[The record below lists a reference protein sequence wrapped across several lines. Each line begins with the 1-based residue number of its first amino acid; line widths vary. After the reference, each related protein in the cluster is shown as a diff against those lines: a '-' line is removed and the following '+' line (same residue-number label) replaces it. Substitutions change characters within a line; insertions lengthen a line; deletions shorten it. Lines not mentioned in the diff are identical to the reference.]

1 MSYQVLA
8 LKWRPKVFNEV
19 VGQDIVTRTL
29 RNAIEQ
35 DRAAHA
41 FLFSGVRGVGK
52 TTTARI
58 LAKALN
64 CATGPTANPCGECPA
79 CLEIASSTSLDV
91 LEIDG
96 ASNNGVEQVR
106 EIIEASRYAPSR
118 DRFKIY
124 IIDEVHMLT
133 TPAFNA
139 LLKTLEEPPPRVKFI
154 FATTEYHKIPDTILS
169 RCQQFEFRTVPS
181 AIISDQLRKIAQH
194 EGIEIGDA
202 AVAQIARAAEG
213 SLRDALSAL
222 DQVLAAVGT
231 KIEEKDVA
239 ELLGLIDHQVL
250 ADTARAIMDR
260 QTGAILS
267 IVDELVRGG
276 RDLRSFARGLIQYF
290 RDLLVVRAAPDSP
303 ELVELA
309 GDPQEL
315 AELSSRLSEDDL
327 IRSIDLLTQVE
338 GALRWA
344 PEPRF
349 HLEVALLKLAQ
360 LRELVSFEDLLAR
373 FEALA
378 TGGTPPPGTGGAPK
392 RAAPSPIPKKA
403 SARAS
408 SRPTSTTGTTV
419 PKPQSKSL
427 ASPSTVPEAATPEA
441 PKADIPPTPAP
452 TSPAGPP
459 TPPKDAPHE
468 LVDRVMES
476 IRSANPKLAALLSH
490 HNGVSLDDECLH
502 IGFEGDQKFFKE
514 QLESEELRQVLEK
527 TASACAGRPLRVEVA
542 LLDRKK
548 ESPPEPP
555 PPSEEALREKV
566 LKEPLVRSFLETF
579 QGEVEEIKPLGRA
592 PSEPEGNDRRS
603 DRTNKR

>member
-8 LKWRPKVFNEV
+8 LKWRPKVFEEV
-19 VGQDIVTRTL
+19 VGQETVTRTL
-29 RNAIEQ
+29 RNAIKQ

-64 CATGPTANPCGECPA
+64 CATGPTATPCGECPA
-79 CLEIASSTSLDV
+79 CVEITSSTSLDV

-106 EIIEASRYAPSR
+106 EIIEGSRYAPSR

-124 IIDEVHMLT
+124 IIDEVHMLS

-154 FATTEYHKIPDTILS
+154 FATTEYHKIPDTIVS
-169 RCQQFEFRTVPS
+169 RCQQFEFRTVPI
-181 AIISDQLRKIAQH
+181 AIIADQLRSIAQH
-194 EGIEIGDA
+194 EGIEIEDA
-202 AVAQIARAAEG
+202 AVSQIARAAEG

-239 ELLGLIDHQVL
+239 ELLGLVDHEVL
-250 ADTARAIMDR
+250 AGAARAIMDR
-260 QTGAILS
+260 QIGAILS

-309 GDPQEL
+309 GDRQEL

-360 LRELVSFEDLLAR
+360 LRELVPFEDLLAR

-378 TGGTPPPGTGGAPK
+378 SGSTPSPGTGSTPK
-392 RAAPSPIPKKA
+392 RAAPRPAPKEA
-403 SARAS
+403 PARAS
-408 SRPTSTTGTTV
+408 SRGTPTSR
-419 PKPQSKSL
+419 PKAQSKSP

-441 PKADIPPTPAP
+441 PKKAPSTPRPPTPAV
-452 TSPAGPP
+452 
-459 TPPKDAPHE
+459 DEPHE
-468 LVDRVMES
+468 LVDRVMER
-476 IRSANPKLAALLSH
+476 IRSVNPKLSALLSH
-490 HNGVSLDDECLH
+490 HNGVSLDDDCLH
-502 IGFEGDQKFFKE
+502 IGFDVDQKFFQE
-514 QLESEELRQVLEK
+514 QLESEDLRQLFEE
-527 TASACAGRPLRVEVA
+527 TASACAGRPLRVEIA
-542 LLDRKK
+542 LSDRKK

-555 PPSEEALREKV
+555 PPSQQALREKV
-566 LKEPLVRSFLETF
+566 LQEPLVRSFLETF
-579 QGEVEEIKPLGRA
+579 QGEIEEIKPLGA
-592 PSEPEGNDRRS
+592 TSSETEGSNRRS

>member
-8 LKWRPKVFNEV
+8 LKWRPKVFEEV
-19 VGQDIVTRTL
+19 VGQETVTRTL
-29 RNAIEQ
+29 RNAIKQ

-64 CATGPTANPCGECPA
+64 CATGPTVTPCGECPA
-79 CLEIASSTSLDV
+79 CVEITSSTSLDV

-106 EIIEASRYAPSR
+106 EIIEGSRYAPSR

-124 IIDEVHMLT
+124 IIDEVHMLS

-169 RCQQFEFRTVPS
+169 RCQQFEFRTVPI
-181 AIISDQLRKIAQH
+181 AIIADQLRSIAQH
-194 EGIEIGDA
+194 EGIEIEDA
-202 AVAQIARAAEG
+202 AVSQIARAAEG

-222 DQVLAAVGT
+222 DQVIAAVGT

-239 ELLGLIDHQVL
+239 ELLGLIHHEVL
-250 ADTARAIMDR
+250 ADAARAIMDR

-276 RDLRSFARGLIQYF
+276 RDLRSFARGLMQYF
-290 RDLLVVRAAPDSP
+290 RDLLVVRVAPDSP

-309 GDPQEL
+309 GDRQEL

-378 TGGTPPPGTGGAPK
+378 SGSTPSPGRGGTPK
-392 RAAPSPIPKKA
+392 RAAPRSAPKEVPER
-403 SARAS
+403 SSFRGTPS
-408 SRPTSTTGTTV
+408 SRPKV
-419 PKPQSKSL
+419 QSKSS
-427 ASPSTVPEAATPEA
+427 ASPSPVPEAATPEA
-441 PKADIPPTPAP
+441 PTHAVPSSTPAP
-452 TSPAGPP
+452 TKLAGPAEP
-459 TPPKDAPHE
+459 ARDEPHE
-468 LVDRVMES
+468 LVDRIMER
-476 IRSANPKLAALLSH
+476 IRSVNPKLSALLSH
-490 HNGVSLDDECLH
+490 HNGVSLDDDCLH
-502 IGFEGDQKFFKE
+502 IGFDVDQKFFQE
-514 QLESEELRQVLEK
+514 QLESQDLRQLLEE

-542 LLDRKK
+542 LSDRKK
-548 ESPPEPP
+548 EPPPEPP
-555 PPSEEALREKV
+555 PPSQQALREKV
-566 LKEPLVRSFLETF
+566 LQEPLVRSFLETF
-579 QGEVEEIKPLGRA
+579 QGEIEEIKPLGA
-592 PSEPEGNDRRS
+592 ASSETEGNDRRS

>member
-1 MSYQVLA
+1 MTYQVLA
-8 LKWRPKVFNEV
+8 LKWRPKLFEEV
-19 VGQDIVTRTL
+19 VGQETVTRTL

-35 DRAAHA
+35 DRTAHA

-64 CATGPTANPCGECPA
+64 CASGPTVKPCGECPA
-79 CLEIASSTSLDV
+79 CVEIASSTSLDV

-106 EIIEASRYAPSR
+106 DIIEASRYAPSR

-154 FATTEYHKIPDTILS
+154 FATTEYHKIPDTIVS

-181 AIISDQLRKIAQH
+181 GIIADQLRSIARR
-194 EGIEIGDA
+194 EEIEISEA
-202 AVAQIARAAEG
+202 AVSQIARAAEG

-231 KIEEKDVA
+231 RIEEKDVA
-239 ELLGLIDHQVL
+239 ELLGLIDHEVL
-250 ADTARAIMDR
+250 AAAARAIVDR
-260 QTGAILS
+260 QTSEILS
-267 IVDELVRGG
+267 IVDDLVRGG
-276 RDLRSFARGLIQYF
+276 RDLRNFARGLIQYF
-290 RDLLVVRAAPDSP
+290 RDVLVVRAAPDSP

-309 GDPQEL
+309 GDRTEL
-315 AELSSRLSEDDL
+315 AGLADRLSEDDL

-360 LRELVSFEDLLAR
+360 LRELASFEDLLAR
-373 FEALA
+373 FEALESGSGPTPR
-378 TGGTPPPGTGGAPK
+378 TGGGSKRSAEREAPPRRTTTRRPP
-392 RAAPSPIPKKA
+392 A
-403 SARAS
+403 SAA
-408 SRPTSTTGTTV
+408 SRPLSSSGTAKTPKESRTV
-419 PKPQSKSL
+419 PS
-427 ASPSTVPEAATPEA
+427 EAM
-441 PKADIPPTPAP
+441 
-452 TSPAGPP
+452 TSS
-459 TPPKDAPHE
+459 PHE
-468 LVDRVMES
+468 LVERILDR
-476 IRSANPKLAALLSH
+476 IRSVNPKLSALLSH
-490 HNGVSLDDECLH
+490 HNGVSLDGDCLH
-502 IGFEGDQKFFKE
+502 IGFDVDQEFFQE
-514 QLESEELRQVLEK
+514 QLEREDLRQILEK
-527 TASACAGRPLRVEVA
+527 TASECAGRPLRVEVA
-542 LLDRKK
+542 LSREGDA
-548 ESPPEPP
+548 EPTPAPAAPED
-555 PPSEEALREKV
+555 ALRERV

-579 QGEVEEIKPLGRA
+579 QGEIEEIKPLESA
-592 PSEPEGNDRRS
+592 SPDDQSS
-603 DRTNKR
+603 DRPHKR

>member
-8 LKWRPKVFNEV
+8 LKWRPKVFEEV
-19 VGQDIVTRTL
+19 VGQETVTRTL
-29 RNAIEQ
+29 RNAIKQ
-35 DRAAHA
+35 DRVAHA

-64 CATGPTANPCGECPA
+64 CATGPTATPCGECPA
-79 CLEIASSTSLDV
+79 CVEITSSTSLDV

-96 ASNNGVEQVR
+96 ASNNGVEQIR
-106 EIIEASRYAPSR
+106 EIIEGSRYAPSR

-124 IIDEVHMLT
+124 IIDEVHMLST
-133 TPAFNA
+133 AAFNA

-169 RCQQFEFRTVPS
+169 RCQQFEFRAVPS
-181 AIISDQLRKIAQH
+181 AIIADQLRSIAQH
-194 EGIEIGDA
+194 EGIEIEDA
-202 AVAQIARAAEG
+202 AVSQIARAAEG

-239 ELLGLIDHQVL
+239 ELLGLIDHEVL
-250 ADTARAIMDR
+250 ANAAGAIMDR
-260 QTGAILS
+260 QTGTILS

-276 RDLRSFARGLIQYF
+276 RDLKSFARGLIQYF
-290 RDLLVVRAAPDSP
+290 RDLLVVRVAPDSP

-309 GDPQEL
+309 GDRQEL

-360 LRELVSFEDLLAR
+360 LRELVPFEDLLAR

-378 TGGTPPPGTGGAPK
+378 SGRGPSQGTGGTPK
-392 RAAPSPIPKKA
+392 RAAPRPAPKEA
-403 SARAS
+403 PARAS
-408 SRPTSTTGTTV
+408 SRGTPTSRPKV
-419 PKPQSKSL
+419 PKVQSKSP
-427 ASPSTVPEAATPEA
+427 ASPSTGPEAVTPEA
-441 PKADIPPTPAP
+441 PKKAVPSSTPAP
-452 TSPAGPP
+452 TKPAGPAV
-459 TPPKDAPHE
+459 DEPHE
-468 LVDRVMES
+468 LVDRIMER
-476 IRSANPKLAALLSH
+476 IRSINPKLSALLSH
-490 HNGVSLDDECLH
+490 HNGVSLDDDCLH
-502 IGFEGDQKFFKE
+502 ISFDVDQKFFQE
-514 QLESEELRQVLEK
+514 QLESEDLRQLLEE
-527 TASACAGRPLRVEVA
+527 TASACAGQPLRVEIA
-542 LLDRKK
+542 LSDRKK
-548 ESPPEPP
+548 ESPPEPL
-555 PPSEEALREKV
+555 PPSQQALREKV
-566 LKEPLVRSFLETF
+566 LQEPLVRSFLETF
-579 QGEVEEIKPLGRA
+579 QGEIEEIKPLGA
-592 PSEPEGNDRRS
+592 ASSETEGNDRRS

>member
-8 LKWRPKVFNEV
+8 LKWRPKVFEEV
-19 VGQDIVTRTL
+19 VGQDTVTRTL
-29 RNAIEQ
+29 RNAIKQ

-64 CATGPTANPCGECPA
+64 CATGPTVTPCGECPA
-79 CLEIASSTSLDV
+79 CVEITSSTSLDV

-106 EIIEASRYAPSR
+106 EIIEGSRYAPSR

-124 IIDEVHMLT
+124 IIDEVHMLST
-133 TPAFNA
+133 AAFNA

-169 RCQQFEFRTVPS
+169 RCQQFEFRTVPI
-181 AIISDQLRKIAQH
+181 AIIADQLRSIAQH
-194 EGIEIGDA
+194 EGIEIEDA
-202 AVAQIARAAEG
+202 AVSQIARAAEG

-239 ELLGLIDHQVL
+239 ELLGLIDHEVL
-250 ADTARAIMDR
+250 ANAARAIMDR

-290 RDLLVVRAAPDSP
+290 RDLLVVRVAPDAP

-309 GDPQEL
+309 GDRQEL
-315 AELSSRLSEDDL
+315 AELSSQLSEDDL

-378 TGGTPPPGTGGAPK
+378 SGRGPSQGTGGTPK
-392 RAAPSPIPKKA
+392 RAAPSTKEAPV
-403 SARAS
+403 RAS
-408 SRPTSTTGTTV
+408 SRGTPTSRPKV
-419 PKPQSKSL
+419 PKVQSKSP
-427 ASPSTVPEAATPEA
+427 ASPSPVPEAETPEA
-441 PKADIPPTPAP
+441 PTHAVPSSTPAP
-452 TSPAGPP
+452 TKPAGPAL
-459 TPPKDAPHE
+459 DEPHE
-468 LVDRVMES
+468 LVDRIMER
-476 IRSANPKLAALLSH
+476 IRSVNPKLSALLSH
-490 HNGVSLDDECLH
+490 HNRVSLDDDCLH
-502 IGFEGDQKFFKE
+502 IGFDVDQKFFQE
-514 QLESEELRQVLEK
+514 QLESEDLRQLLEE
-527 TASACAGRPLRVEVA
+527 TASACAGRPLRVEIA
-542 LLDRKK
+542 LSDRKK
-548 ESPPEPP
+548 ESPPDPP
-555 PPSEEALREKV
+555 PPSQQALREKV
-566 LKEPLVRSFLETF
+566 LQEPLVRSFLETF
-579 QGEVEEIKPLGRA
+579 QGEIEEIKPLGA
-592 PSEPEGNDRRS
+592 ASSETEGNDRRS

>member
-8 LKWRPKVFNEV
+8 LKWRPKVFDEV
-19 VGQDIVTRTL
+19 VGQETVTRTL

-64 CATGPTANPCGECPA
+64 CANGPTPNPCGECSS

-181 AIISDQLRKIAQH
+181 AIIAEQLRTIAQH
-194 EGIEIGDA
+194 EGIEIGGA
-202 AVAQIARAAEG
+202 AVSQIARAAEG

-239 ELLGLIDHQVL
+239 ELLGLIDHEVL
-250 ADTARAIMDR
+250 ARAARAIMDR
-260 QTGAILS
+260 ETGTILS

-303 ELVELA
+303 ELIELA
-309 GDPQEL
+309 GDREEL
-315 AELSSRLSEDDL
+315 AELSSQLSEDDL

-349 HLEVALLKLAQ
+349 HLEVALMKLSQ

-378 TGGTPPPGTGGAPK
+378 SGSAPPPPGTSGSPK
-392 RAAPSPIPKKA
+392 RAAPRLAPRKAAAPTARPKAHSKPA
-403 SARAS
+403 A
-408 SRPTSTTGTTV
+408 PTATAPATETPV
-419 PKPQSKSL
+419 
-427 ASPSTVPEAATPEA
+427 TPETSG
-441 PKADIPPTPAP
+441 PSTPAP
-452 TSPAGPP
+452 TE
-459 TPPKDAPHE
+459 PPKTANDEPLE
-468 LVDRVMES
+468 LVDRIMERV
-476 IRSANPKLAALLSH
+476 RSASPKLSALLSH
-490 HNGVSLDDECLH
+490 HNGVSLDGDCLH
-502 IGFEGDQKFFKE
+502 IGFEEDQKFFQE
-514 QLESEELRQVLEK
+514 QLQDEDMRHLLEEA
-527 TASACAGRPLRVEVA
+527 ASACAGRPLRVEIA
-542 LLDRKK
+542 LSDRKK

-555 PPSEEALREKV
+555 PPSQEALEEKV

-579 QGEVEEIKPLGRA
+579 QGEIEEIKPLDRA
-592 PSEPEGNDRRS
+592 PSAPKQKTQQS
-603 DRTNKR
+603 DRANKR

>member
-8 LKWRPKVFNEV
+8 LKWRPKVFDEV
-19 VGQDIVTRTL
+19 VGQDTVTRTL

-64 CATGPTANPCGECPA
+64 CATGPTVNPCGECPA

-154 FATTEYHKIPDTILS
+154 FATTEYHKIPDTIVS
-169 RCQQFEFRTVPS
+169 RCQQFEFRTVPRP
-181 AIISDQLRKIAQH
+181 IISDQLRKIAQH

-202 AVAQIARAAEG
+202 AVSQIARAAEG

-239 ELLGLIDHQVL
+239 ELLGLIDQQVL
-250 ADTARAIMDR
+250 AEAARAIMDR
-260 QTGAILS
+260 RTGAILS

-309 GDPQEL
+309 GDRQEL
-315 AELSSRLSEDDL
+315 DELSSRLSEDDL
-327 IRSIDLLTQVE
+327 IRSIDLLMQVE

-373 FEALA
+373 FEALES
-378 TGGTPPPGTGGAPK
+378 GSGPSPGTGGTPK
-392 RAAPSPIPKKA
+392 RAAPRLAPRKPTA
-403 SARAS
+403 PA
-408 SRPTSTTGTTV
+408 SRP
-419 PKPQSKSL
+419 KAQSKSVASL
-427 ASPSTVPEAATPEA
+427 ATGPKTATSAA
-441 PKADIPPTPAP
+441 PKKDGPSTPAP
-452 TSPAGPP
+452 E
-459 TPPKDAPHE
+459 TPHTDEPHQ
-468 LVDRVMES
+468 LVDRIMER
-476 IRSANPKLAALLSH
+476 IRSVNPKLSALLSH
-490 HNGVSLDDECLH
+490 HNGVSLDDDCLH
-502 IGFEGDQKFFKE
+502 IGFEVDQKFFQE
-514 QLESEELRQVLEK
+514 QLQDEDMRRVLEE
-527 TASACAGRPLRVEVA
+527 TASECAGRPLRVEVA
-542 LLDRKK
+542 LSDRKK
-548 ESPPEPP
+548 ESPPESP
-555 PPSEEALREKV
+555 PPSQEALREKV

-579 QGEVEEIKPLGRA
+579 RGEVEEIKPLGGAASDLKGKDR
-592 PSEPEGNDRRS
+592 PSN
-603 DRTNKR
+603 RTNKR

>member
-64 CATGPTANPCGECPA
+64 CATGPTVNPCGDCPA
-79 CLEIASSTSLDV
+79 CLEIVSSTSLDV

-194 EGIEIGDA
+194 EGIEISDA

-231 KIEEKDVA
+231 KVEEKDVA
-239 ELLGLIDHQVL
+239 ELLGLIDHEVL

-290 RDLLVVRAAPDSP
+290 RDLLVVRTAPNSP

-315 AELSSRLSEDDL
+315 AELSNRLSEDDL

-360 LRELVSFEDLLAR
+360 LRELVSFQDLLAR

-378 TGGTPPPGTGGAPK
+378 SGSTPSPGRGGAPK
-392 RAAPSPIPKKA
+392 RAAPS
-403 SARAS
+403 
-408 SRPTSTTGTTV
+408 RPTSTTGTTGHKV
-419 PKPQSKSL
+419 QSKL
-427 ASPSTVPEAATPEA
+427 HASPSVVPKAATPEA
-441 PKADIPPTPAP
+441 PKADIPPTPVP

-468 LVDRVMES
+468 LVDRVMER
-476 IRSANPKLAALLSH
+476 IRSINPKLAALLSH
-490 HNGVSLDDECLH
+490 NNGVSLDDECLR
-502 IGFEGDQKFFKE
+502 IGFEGDQKFFQE

-548 ESPPEPP
+548 ESPPEPS
-555 PPSEEALREKV
+555 PPSDEALREKV

-603 DRTNKR
+603 DRANKR

>member
-1 MSYQVLA
+1 V
-8 LKWRPKVFNEV
+8 
-19 VGQDIVTRTL
+19 
-29 RNAIEQ
+29 
-35 DRAAHA
+35 
-41 FLFSGVRGVGK
+41 
-52 TTTARI
+52 
-58 LAKALN
+58 
-64 CATGPTANPCGECPA
+64 
-79 CLEIASSTSLDV
+79 EITSSTSLDV

-106 EIIEASRYAPSR
+106 EIIEGSRYAPSR

-124 IIDEVHMLT
+124 IIDEVHMLST
-133 TPAFNA
+133 AAFNA

-181 AIISDQLRKIAQH
+181 AIIGDHLRKIAQL

-202 AVAQIARAAEG
+202 AISQIARAAEG

-231 KIEEKDVA
+231 KIEEKDVS
-239 ELLGLIDHQVL
+239 ELLGLIDHEVL
-250 ADTARAIMDR
+250 ADAARAIMDR

-267 IVDELVRGG
+267 IVNELVRGG

-309 GDPQEL
+309 GDRQEL
-315 AELSSRLSEDDL
+315 TELSSRLSEDDL

-378 TGGTPPPGTGGAPK
+378 SGSTPPPGTAGTGGAPR
-392 RAAPSPIPKKA
+392 RAVPSPVRKKA
-403 SARAS
+403 PARAS
-408 SRPTSTTGTTV
+408 SRPTPTSR
-419 PKPQSKSL
+419 PKTQSKSP
-427 ASPSTVPEAATPEA
+427 ASPSTVPEATTPAA
-441 PKADIPPTPAP
+441 PKKKDPSTPAP
-452 TSPAGPP
+452 TNLAGPP
-459 TPPKDAPHE
+459 KDEPHE
-468 LVDRVMES
+468 LVDRIMES
-476 IRSANPKLAALLSH
+476 IRSVNPKLSALLSH

-502 IGFEGDQKFFKE
+502 IGFDVDQKFFQE
-514 QLESEELRQVLEK
+514 QLESQELRQVLEK
-527 TASACAGRPLRVEVA
+527 TASECAGRPLRVAVA

-548 ESPPEPP
+548 ESPPQPT

-592 PSEPEGNDRRS
+592 PSDPEGNDQQS
-603 DRTNKR
+603 DRANKR